1 VFNAPSSIFTLS
13 APQRTGTEPELGF
26 GFESAADAAA
36 AAAVADAA
44 DAVPAMEAVQI
55 CWRSCA
61 RH

>member
-1 VFNAPSSIFTLS
+1 MFNAPSSIFTLS

-44 DAVPAMEAVQI
+44 DAVPAMGAVQI